1 MPFLGKAAT
10 ARKPSK
16 IKGYSDF
23 IFTQLTKTGYIF
35 FSIIQIFVF
44 SVFPVFKLHVLSTG
58 NIIYLEN
65 FFEKN
70 FLFSTNN
77 STST

>member
-1 MPFLGKAAT
+1 M
-10 ARKPSK
+10 
-16 IKGYSDF
+16 
-23 IFTQLTKTGYIF
+23 
-35 FSIIQIFVF
+35 
-44 SVFPVFKLHVLSTG
+44 FPVFKLHVLFTG